1 MDQETLY
8 STALEICGLSNEEVL
23 QLLEDERPGAHSLR
37 SDSKDVWRILADHY
51 LKMQIVA
58 DQISMLTR
66 YDDTD
71 LADIPVDA
79 QASRFQPGSATRIHV
94 MSILIALG
102 MRDLNK
108 DFSNGGATE

>member
-23 QLLEDERPGAHSLR
+23 QLLDDERPGTHSFH
-37 SDSKDVWRILADHY
+37 SGSKDVWRILADHY

-71 LADIPVDA
+71 LTNIPVDA

-102 MRDLNK
+102 MRDLDK
-108 DFSNGGATE
+108 DFSNGGAAE

>member
-8 STALEICGLSNEEVL
+8 STALEICGLSHEEVL
-23 QLLEDERPGAHSLR
+23 QLLDDERPGAPPLHSG
-37 SDSKDVWRILADHY
+37 SIHVWRILADHY

-66 YDDTD
+66 CDDTE
-71 LADIPVDA
+71 LTDIPVDA
-79 QASRFQPGSATRIHV
+79 QASRFQPGSAARIHV

-102 MRDLNK
+102 MRDLDK
-108 DFSNGGATE
+108 DFSNGGAAK